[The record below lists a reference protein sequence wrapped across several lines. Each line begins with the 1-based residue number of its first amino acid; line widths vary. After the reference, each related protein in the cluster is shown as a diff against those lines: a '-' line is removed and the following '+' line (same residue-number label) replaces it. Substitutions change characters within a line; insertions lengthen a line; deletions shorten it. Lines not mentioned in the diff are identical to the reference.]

1 MPYYA
6 IIDHILTESRLQ
18 IALLTL
24 ILGEIDGSKI
34 TWKII
39 LSFAWLVPLSETVQK
54 SCWDLVKGD
63 RGGWIEVTA

>member
-39 LSFAWLVPLSETVQK
+39 LSFAWLVPLSEFKKAVGT
-54 SCWDLVKGD
+54 
-63 RGGWIEVTA
+63 

>member
-39 LSFAWLVPLSETVQK
+39 LSFAWLVPLSETVQYRRSTIK
-54 SCWDLVKGD
+54 KKLLGLS
-63 RGGWIEVTA
+63 